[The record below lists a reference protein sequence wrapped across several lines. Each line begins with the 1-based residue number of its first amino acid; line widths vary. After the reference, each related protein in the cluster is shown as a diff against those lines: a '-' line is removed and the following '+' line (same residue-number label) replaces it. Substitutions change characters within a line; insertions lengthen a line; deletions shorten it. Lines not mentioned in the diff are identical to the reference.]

1 MVFSEQD
8 LFTDYFERCFQFF
21 LVFTQVLDKLL
32 PFPYTAALGMLQQ
45 TASLTNIQR

>member
-1 MVFSEQD
+1 MVFSDQE
-8 LFTDYFERCFQFF
+8 LFTDYFERWFQFF
-21 LVFTQVLDKLL
+21 SFLQVLDQLL

>member
-1 MVFSEQD
+1 MVFSEQE
-8 LFTDYFERCFQFF
+8 LFTDYFERWFQFF
-21 LVFTQVLDKLL
+21 SFFQVLDRLL